1 MALANRNRGTST
13 EVPAGMRPLGTEL
26 PHSMDGLSLC
36 SLAQHG
42 EERGHVNTQTLL
54 TPEKKI
60 LKSTPYIDVYTK
72 VTNIPSVFHLRER
85 FGLENK
91 PSFVK
96 LDGNLVWSRVAL
108 DHISL
113 TVVPACLD
121 GENLHLCKQT

>member
-1 MALANRNRGTST
+1 MRAVPCCLPMALANRNRGTST

-72 VTNIPSVFHLRER
+72 VTNIPSAFHLRER

-96 LDGNLVWSRVAL
+96 QMV
-108 DHISL
+108 I
-113 TVVPACLD
+113 
-121 GENLHLCKQT
+121 